1 MLIPLPTL
9 FASFISG
16 SRPLDLLTDRLKCLP
31 SSVAVLITCPTSE
44 LPTVPRELASL
55 VHFEFVVDD
64 LSEADRCEFARFAF
78 GKRNGVVVDAKWFA
92 SNTRVSRSQW
102 RSQECRSGGGVQGTL
117 DPQNIVLAPLFMKAA
132 AKYGKGT
139 SHRGIKGR
147 VVKGK
152 SRPSGSLPRP
162 FCGMPSPGIPPRL
175 WAWSFITRSLHKE
188 RPLFFQGFSL
198 EELNQLVEDA
208 ELHALERVRPSF
220 SLLP

>member
-1 MLIPLPTL
+1 MLIPLPTFFAL
-9 FASFISG
+9 FLLG

-139 SHRGIKGR
+139 SHRGIKG
-147 VVKGK
+147 K
-152 SRPSGSLPRP
+152 SRARAGPPGRSPAPSVECRPLGFRPAYGPGHSLRVH
-162 FCGMPSPGIPPRL
+162 FIKRDRC
-175 WAWSFITRSLHKE
+175 SFRDSRWKNSTSWWKTRSYMRL
-188 RPLFFQGFSL
+188 RG
-198 EELNQLVEDA
+198 
-208 ELHALERVRPSF
+208 
-220 SLLP
+220 